1 MGTNFTICDC
11 KNRDLSTESNIAK
24 IDGSTNQNSRN
35 QTKQF
40 LKSIHPKNL
49 SFNSIKD
56 LNIIDLNRNGAVDK
70 IIKNY
75 RLYKSHK
82 IILNSEDKNSNSN
95 IEKRN
100 NNINYIESIEKSTNI
115 NNYIQNNNINDFQ
128 TPQKQNNY
136 FSNSKNTSSN
146 KINIDLINSSQNN
159 KLKTI
164 DILNSPQNN
173 INEDSNSSI
182 SQSSKLKQIK
192 SLSGKKS
199 IYIGS
204 KENDKKKGFGIQ
216 KWPNGAIHIG
226 TYLNDK
232 ASGYGKF
239 IAGNDKY
246 EGEFSND
253 GACGYGIYYH
263 GNDTIYE
270 GYWIDD
276 SQETFGIET
285 WKDNSQYK
293 GEYKNGKKYGIG
305 IYIWPDGSMY
315 EGEWVDNSLNGY
327 GIYYF
332 TNNRAYLGEWKMNVK
347 DGFGEFI
354 WPDKRYIGFYVNDKK
369 EGFGIYY
376 WNKINKAFVGF
387 WKKGKQDGFG
397 KFMTKNK
404 KKFGKWKMDKVDW
417 FNSEDEAYEFL
428 KEKGLDN
435 YKGIFN
441 LNLDDINNY
450 FINNNDTEK
459 ILNWD
464 EKNEFL

>member
-1 MGTNFTICDC
+1 MGTNYNICDC
-11 KNRDLSTESNIAK
+11 KNKDLSTESHLAK
-24 IDGSTNQNSRN
+24 IDGSTSQSTRN

-40 LKSIHPKNL
+40 LKSIPPKNNI
-49 SFNSIKD
+49 SFNSFKD
-56 LNIIDLNRNGAVDK
+56 INLIDLQRNGAVDK

-75 RLYKSHK
+75 RIYKSGK
-82 IILNSEDKNSNSN
+82 ISFNPNNIDSKEKNSVKKQDEINDN
-95 IEKRN
+95 EKYYETIEKSN
-100 NNINYIESIEKSTNI
+100 FNNINLSPPKI
-115 NNYIQNNNINDFQ
+115 NNY
-128 TPQKQNNY
+128 Y
-136 FSNSKNTSSN
+136 SN
-146 KINIDLINSSQNN
+146 
-159 KLKTI
+159 
-164 DILNSPQNN
+164 PQNN
-173 INEDSNSSI
+173 LDIINSQLNNFYDDVNSSM
-182 SQSSKLKQIK
+182 SKSSKLKQIK
-192 SLSGKKS
+192 SLVGKSG

-204 KENDKKKGFGIQ
+204 KENGKKKGFGIQ
-216 KWPNGAIHIG
+216 KWGNGAYHIG
-226 TYLNDK
+226 TYDNDK

-239 IAGNDKY
+239 IAGNDRY

-253 GACGYGIYYH
+253 GACGYGIYHH
-263 GNDTIYE
+263 GSDTTYE
-270 GYWIDD
+270 GYWNDD
-276 SQETFGIET
+276 SQESYGIET
-285 WKDNSQYK
+285 WKDKSQYK
-293 GEYKNGKKYGIG
+293 GEYKNGQKYGVG
-305 IYIWPDGSMY
+305 IYVWPDGSMY

-332 TNNRAYLGEWKMNVK
+332 TNKRAYLGEWKMNVK

-428 KEKGLDN
+428 KEEGLEK

-441 LNLDDINNY
+441 LSLDDINNY
-450 FINNNDTEK
+450 FINNNDSEK
-459 ILNWD
+459 ILNWENSSKD
-464 EKNEFL
+464 